1 MNEEARKARNAYAR
15 EWRRQN
21 PEKAKQAQEK
31 YWNKKAEE
39 VPQVNQNGGGIG
51 VKNMLINGKDL
62 WDALYVKRGLSAS
75 ELSRRMGYG
84 SAHLSV
90 AISRGTISVRTAALL
105 KQVAGISPDEYID
118 DPADQK
124 KVDNSIVLPRKG
136 TQSTIQPKESRQRL
150 RDMVEIDTEG
160 LRKALAENY
169 ITHSELS
176 RALGFNSTYIK
187 NALHNGRMSQKVIQR
202 MLELT
207 GIDADDVL
215 VKKQPEEERIEETK
229 EFEPQESEEC
239 KAVRINVALTPSN
252 NDFLRVMARLKEQ
265 SITEFCNYIIERY
278 KAEHSEIYEQVKM
291 FVSALDEE
299 GFDD

>member
-1 MNEEARKARNAYAR
+1 MNDDARKTRNAYYR
-15 EWRRQN
+15 EWRKQN
-21 PEKAKQAQEK
+21 PEKVKQIQAR
-31 YWNKKAEE
+31 YWNKKAVE
-39 VPQVNQNGGGIG
+39 VPQDNQNRGGIG
-51 VKNMLINGKDL
+51 VKNISINSGRL
-62 WDALYVKRGLSAS
+62 WEALYVKRGLSAS

-90 AISRGTISVRTAALL
+90 AISRGTISVRAAALL

-136 TQSTIQPKESRQRL
+136 TQSTIQPKESKQRL

-176 RALGFNSTYIK
+176 RVLGFSSTYIK
-187 NALHNGRMSQKVIQR
+187 NALHNGRMSQRVIQR

-229 EFEPQESEEC
+229 EFEPQESEER
-239 KAVRINVALTPSN
+239 KDVRISIALTPSN

-265 SITEFCNYIIERY
+265 SITDFCNYIIERY
-278 KAEHSEIYEQVKM
+278 KAEHNEVYRQVKM

-299 GFDD
+299 GYDG